1 MSVKVS
7 VIMGVYNPASKEQLM
22 QAVYSIKHQSM
33 QDWEVIICDDG
44 SEPEKSR
51 WISEAAQ
58 IDGKIQIIHNKE
70 NHGLGYS
77 LNQCLTYA
85 KGIYIARMDADDI
98 SYPSRLER
106 QALFLNEHSQY
117 QWVGSNSKLFDER
130 GIWGTDLRPE
140 IPKANDFLHFSPYI
154 HPSVMFRREVLEQ
167 CGGYSD
173 EELTRRCEDYELFMR
188 LHAMGYRGF
197 NIQDVLFQYRED
209 KDNFTRRS
217 FLNRVREMK
226 VRYKGFKRLGILK
239 PGTLRHVVRPVLA
252 GVLSP
257 SMIRYIKKHMRKNNR
272 DIRQWEQGRELLD
285 ATAEE

>member
-22 QAVYSIKHQSM
+22 QAMYSIEHQSM
-33 QDWEVIICDDG
+33 QDWEMIICDDG
-44 SEPEKSR
+44 SEPEKSS

-58 IDGKIQIIHNKE
+58 IDEKIQIIHNEE

-77 LNQCLTYA
+77 LNRCLAYA
-85 KGIYIARMDADDI
+85 KGVYIARMDADDI
-98 SYPSRLER
+98 SYPSRLAR
-106 QALFLNEHSQY
+106 QVEFLDEHSQY
-117 QWVGSNSKLFDER
+117 QWVGSNSKLFDEQ

-140 IPKANDFLHFSPYI
+140 APDENDFLHFSPYI

-173 EELTRRCEDYELFMR
+173 EALTRRCEDYELFMR
-188 LHAMGYRGF
+188 LHAMGHRGF

-209 KDNFTRRS
+209 KDNFCRRS

-226 VRYKGFKRLGILK
+226 IRYRGFKQLGILK
-239 PGTLRHVVRPVLA
+239 VGTLQHVVRPVLA
-252 GVLSP
+252 GILSP
-257 SMIRYIKKHMRKNNR
+257 AIIRYIKKNMRKNNR
-272 DIRQWEQGRELLD
+272 EIQQSKQSRELLD
-285 ATAEE
+285 VAAEE